1 MTKLIFA
8 DNRRVEYGGI
18 KFKQGQELNHE
29 QATAIA
35 RAGFKVEELVPQATI
50 EPEAEPEAKPLSDMS
65 NKELKA
71 LALAKGY
78 DGKNGLNN
86 DALIAFL
93 ESN

>member
-1 MTKLIFA
+1 MIKLVFA

-18 KFKQGQELNHE
+18 KFKQGQELTRE
-29 QATAIA
+29 QAIAISQ
-35 RAGFKVEELVPQATI
+35 AGFKVEEI
-50 EPEAEPEAKPLSDMS
+50 EPQPEPQPEVEPEAKPLDEMS

-93 ESN
+93 EGK

>member
-18 KFKQGQELNHE
+18 KFKQGQEITVD
-29 QATAIA
+29 QALAITA
-35 RAGFKVEELVPQATI
+35 AGFKVEELAPQAAP
-50 EPEAEPEAKPLSDMS
+50 EPEAETEARPLSALS

-71 LALAKGY
+71 LAIAQGY

-93 ESN
+93 EGR

>member
-1 MTKLIFA
+1 MTKLVFA
-8 DNRRVEYGGI
+8 DKRRVEFDGI

-50 EPEAEPEAKPLSDMS
+50 EPEVEPEAKPLSELS
-65 NKELKA
+65 NKELKT

-78 DGKNGLNN
+78 DGKNGLNS

-93 ESN
+93 EGK